1 MPRVLNL
8 LVLALAAAVPA
19 QAQEPRL
26 GTINFPSSA
35 SPAAQAS
42 FVRGVL
48 YLHSFEYASAA
59 AAFQEAQRAEPGFAL
74 AYWGEAMTLNHP
86 VWNEQNRAGAQAVLG
101 RLAPTPE
108 ARQARAPSDRERRFL
123 AAVEQLY
130 GDSGSKPR
138 RDTLYARSMESLA
151 AAYPDDAEAQA
162 FYALALL
169 GLSQGQRVVPTYM
182 RAGAISLELMQK
194 YPDHPGAAHYAI
206 HSFDDPDHAI
216 LGLPAARA
224 YSRIAPAAPHAQ
236 HMTTHIFLALGMWND
251 VVSQNVIAAGPNPAV
266 WRPGHYT
273 EWLHYGLLQLGR
285 SAEAD
290 SLYQRTLGNIGT
302 TPSPGRTSSA
312 LMMHAAQIINA
323 ETWSGPLIDL
333 RPASTN
339 GSRGA
344 RAADAFATGYAALRR
359 DDRDAAAVETA
370 RLRAIVAET
379 DAPGDETQSG
389 AVRALDNALAA
400 ASAFHGGQVETALR
414 LIREAAASEDAMA
427 VEFGPPTVVKPTH
440 ELLGEMLLATGR
452 PAEAQ
457 QAFTQALAQYP
468 KRLLS
473 LRGLAAAAR
482 AAGDAEVATKAEG
495 ELPPGVRQG
504 GE

>member
-1 MPRVLNL
+1 MPRVLHL
-8 LVLALAAAVPA
+8 LVLALAAAIPA

-26 GTINFPSSA
+26 GTIDFPTSA
-35 SPAAQAS
+35 APAAQAA

-59 AAFQEAQRAEPGFAL
+59 AAFQEAQRLEPGFAL

-108 ARQARAPSDRERRFL
+108 ARQARATTDRERRFL

-138 RDTLYARSMESLA
+138 RDTLYARSMEALA
-151 AAYPDDAEAQA
+151 AAYPHDAETQA

-169 GLSQGQRVVPTYM
+169 GLSQGNRVVPTYM
-182 RAGAISLELMQK
+182 RAGAISLALMQQ
-194 YPDHPGAAHYAI
+194 YPDHPGAAHYTI

-216 LGLPAARA
+216 IGLPAARA
-224 YSRIAPAAPHAQ
+224 YSQIAPAAPHAQ
-236 HMTTHIFLALGMWND
+236 HMTTHIFLALGMWNE
-251 VVSQNVIAAGPNPAV
+251 VVSQNVIAAGPNPAA

-285 SAEAD
+285 FADAD
-290 SLYQRTLGNIGT
+290 SLYRRTLGNIGT
-302 TPSPGRTSSA
+302 TPSAGRTSSA
-312 LMMHAAQIINA
+312 LMMHAAQVINA
-323 ETWSGPLIDL
+323 EEWSGPLIAL
-333 RPASTN
+333 RPASVN

-344 RAADAFATGYAALRR
+344 RAADAFAIGYAALQRG
-359 DDRDAAAVETA
+359 DQAAAAAEGA

-379 DAPGDETQSG
+379 GAPGDETQSG
-389 AVRALDNALAA
+389 TVHALDIALAA
-400 ASAFHGGQVETALR
+400 ASAFHDGQVETALR
-414 LIREAAASEDAMA
+414 LIREAAASEDALA
-427 VEFGPPTVVKPTH
+427 VEFGPPTVVKPTN
-440 ELLGEMLLATGR
+440 ELLGEMLLAMGR

-457 QAFTQALAQYP
+457 EAFTQALAQYP
-468 KRLLS
+468 QRLLS
-473 LRGLAAAAR
+473 LRGLATAAR
-482 AAGDAEVATKAEG
+482 AAGDVEVAVRAEG
-495 ELPPGVRQG
+495 QLPPGTRQG